1 MEINGEVEKSKSNRD
16 LNNTYILQWR
26 THGTYLATR
35 GLGPSRLL
43 LLLLKLLLLLLL
55 LLCVVGGRHGLP
67 VLAVG
72 GPPLGGSRRRRR
84 RRPAHPA
91 VHHELRFT
99 KIRYELGPSSKKLYE
114 YLCL

>member
-1 MEINGEVEKSKSNRD
+1 MAR
-16 LNNTYILQWR
+16 
-26 THGTYLATR
+26 GTYLATR
-35 GLGPSRLL
+35 SLGPSRLL
-43 LLLLKLLLLLLL
+43 LLLVLKLLLLLL

-72 GPPLGGSRRRRR
+72 GPPLGGRRRRR